1 MNIKVEE
8 NVDFQVL
15 KVFNFNNFSIVL
27 EVRNE
32 EVNFSQKPQ
41 IKVVVFQ
48 NKNMDIF
55 SDKAFKGEVVNLTFH
70 ILNRGLLEVH
80 SLIEG
85 YLKYIH

>member
-1 MNIKVEE
+1 MNIKVED

-27 EVRNE
+27 EKCG
-32 EVNFSQKPQ
+32 SQLFTKTTN
-41 IKVVVFQ
+41 KSNNFQ
-48 NKNMDIF
+48 NKNVDIF
-55 SDKAFKGEVVNLTFH
+55 SDKAFKGEVVNPTFH